1 MMEHERM
8 NVTEHIEEK
17 LRHRQHRSEIT
28 EQNQSVTSAQFVSV
42 FCIRCARFICE
53 NCCCW
58 CRFSIGELVRNQI
71 PGGNSTTTGE
81 NVTKSGSAQFLFLLT
96 VSEFLRK
103 SDILFFVLNRIKW
116 LFV

>member
-8 NVTEHIEEK
+8 NVTEHIVEK

-71 PGGNSTTTGE
+71 PGGNSSTTGE
-81 NVTKSGSAQFLFLLT
+81 N
-96 VSEFLRK
+96 LR
-103 SDILFFVLNRIKW
+103 NRVVRSFYFC
-116 LFV
+116 LCR